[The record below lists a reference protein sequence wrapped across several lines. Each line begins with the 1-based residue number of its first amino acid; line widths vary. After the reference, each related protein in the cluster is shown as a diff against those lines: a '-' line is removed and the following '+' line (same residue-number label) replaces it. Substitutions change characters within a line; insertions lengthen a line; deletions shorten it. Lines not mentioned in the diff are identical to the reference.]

1 LSGGQVGYA
10 SLQWLS
16 SPCPITTQKCPG
28 NASSNFRQNQ
38 RQRIRKSERLF
49 ISPDFLLTSHPSKDG
64 MSPTSNLQVIMSSQS
79 SQPFRDVRKYLRDY
93 LRHQLRK
100 EWQLSPTLPVG
111 LTPDQN
117 QERPEATH
125 AGGSCSGIADADE
138 VQCWVSR
145 PSTATRL
152 QHWKEALEATQT
164 PKERTIIDAR
174 YVECFTFCRQVLLQ
188 CAALC
193 CDTHAS
199 HRRRQHLRV
208 Q

>member
-1 LSGGQVGYA
+1 V
-10 SLQWLS
+10 
-16 SPCPITTQKCPG
+16 
-28 NASSNFRQNQ
+28 
-38 RQRIRKSERLF
+38 
-49 ISPDFLLTSHPSKDG
+49 SHE
-64 MSPTSNLQVIMSSQS
+64 QS
-79 SQPFRDVRKYLRDY
+79 TGHHVFSVFSTFRDARKYLRDY

-100 EWQLSPTLPVG
+100 EMQLSSTLPVG

-117 QERPEATH
+117 QERPEAIH
-125 AGGSCSGIADADE
+125 AGGSCSGIEDADE

-174 YVECFTFCRQVLLQ
+174 YVECFTFCRHVLLQ
-188 CAALC
+188 CTALC

-208 Q
+208 QSVSQAWLAGLGCLSHTVATGSTAPRFWDRSPVQP